1 MLNRRSMILAENDSN
16 LQSPTSN
23 FQLPTSNLQSPTS
36 NLQCVILAAGQG
48 TRMKS
53 ARPKVLHEIAG
64 QPMVRYAI
72 EAARTISARRPIV
85 VIGHGADQVQQAIG
99 ASVRYARQAPQWGTG
114 HAALCAREQIDPA
127 SELVVVLYGDTPFI
141 SAETLRRLIDAHTQA
156 AAAVSLVT
164 FRPNDPAL
172 YGRILRD
179 AQHRI
184 VDIVEYKEATP
195 DQRALREVN
204 SGIFCYDTAWLLS
217 HLDQLQ
223 PRPGHGELYL
233 TDLVGLAAREEA
245 RVASAECDE
254 AEVLGINDRVQ
265 LAQAERLMRE
275 RINTRHMLNGVTL
288 IDPATTYIE
297 AHVTIGPDTM
307 LYPNTH
313 LYGQTTIGREGQ
325 IGPNT
330 IIRDSIIGHACQIV
344 ASLVEGA
351 VLEDHVDMGPF
362 SHLRQGAYLSEGVHI
377 GNFAEVKD
385 SRLGPG
391 TKQGHFSYLGNAT
404 IGAEVNIGA
413 GTITCN
419 YDGEKKHNTEIGAGT
434 FIGSDT
440 LLVAPVKIGQRAKT
454 GAGSV
459 VTRDVADGELVY
471 GVPARPK
478 GRRGK

>member
-1 MLNRRSMILAENDSN
+1 MMAENE
-16 LQSPTSN
+16 SN
-23 FQLPTSNLQSPTS
+23 FQLPTSNFQSPTS
-36 NLQCVILAAGQG
+36 NFQPSTSNLQCIILAAGQG

-53 ARPKVLHEIAG
+53 ARPKALHEIAG
-64 QPMVRYAI
+64 QPMVQYAL
-72 EAARTISARRPIV
+72 EAARTIGALRPIV
-85 VIGHGADQVQQAIG
+85 VIGYGAEQVQQALG
-99 ASVRYARQAPQWGTG
+99 ESVGYALQAPQSGTG
-114 HAALCAREQIDPA
+114 HAVRCAREQIDPA

-141 SAETLRRLIDAHTQA
+141 SAGTLRRLIDAHRA
-156 AAAVSLVT
+156 ADAAVSLLT
-164 FRPNDPAL
+164 FRPGDPAR
-172 YGRILRD
+172 YGRIVRD
-179 AQHRI
+179 TQQRI
-184 VDIVEYKEATP
+184 IDIVEYKEATP
-195 DQRALREVN
+195 DQRAIREVN
-204 SGIFCYDTAWLLS
+204 SGIFCYQTDWLLS

-233 TDLVGLAAREEA
+233 TDLVSLAARVGA
-245 RVASAECDE
+245 SVASVDCAET
-254 AEVLGINDRVQ
+254 EVLGINDRVQ
-265 LAQAERLMRE
+265 LAQAEKLMRD

-297 AHVTIGPDTM
+297 AGVTIGPDTIIQ
-307 LYPNTH
+307 PNTH
-313 LYGQTTIGREGQ
+313 VSGQTAIGRACR

-330 IIRDSIIGHACQIV
+330 IIRDSTIGHDCQLV

-351 VLEDHVDMGPF
+351 TLEAHIDLGPF
-362 SHLRQGAYLSEGVHI
+362 SHLRQGAYLSAGVHI

-391 TKQGHFSYLGNAT
+391 AKQGHFSYLGNAT

-419 YDGEKKHNTEIGAGT
+419 YDGVKKHHTEIGEGT

-440 LLVAPVKIGQRAKT
+440 LLVAPVKIGRHAKT

-478 GRRGK
+478 VKSEK